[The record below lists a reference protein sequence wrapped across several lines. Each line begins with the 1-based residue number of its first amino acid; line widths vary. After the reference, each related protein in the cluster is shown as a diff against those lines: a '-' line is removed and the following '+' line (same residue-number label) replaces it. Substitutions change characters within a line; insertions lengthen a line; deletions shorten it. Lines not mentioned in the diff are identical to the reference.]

1 MLKNSLGIFTS
12 RSLLLSIAFLI
23 SACSGLGSS
32 DSSRSSAGP
41 DREYIGWHCQ
51 GAIESGDQWH
61 CSEQLLKGG
70 ELVSPIQVEAETVE
84 SNFLEINSPEINSPE
99 INSPEINSSE
109 INSSEI
115 NSPEPAEPVSD
126 TSVPK
131 AELVEEVAK
140 DKPPTKVMAFDIG
153 ANGYTVQLGAYLT
166 QAMAEQAA
174 DNISLAEGELRIR
187 TIADGERYLF
197 VVVYGQY
204 PSRQQAEQATA
215 QLVELNPQLDFW
227 IRTIASIRQAD

>member
-12 RSLLLSIAFLI
+12 RSLLLSIVFLI

-51 GAIESGDQWH
+51 GAIESSDQWH

-70 ELVSPIQVEAETVE
+70 ELVSPVQVEAKTVE
-84 SNFLEINSPEINSPE
+84 SNFLEINS
-99 INSPEINSSE
+99 SE
-109 INSSEI
+109 INSLEINSLEI
-115 NSPEPAEPVSD
+115 NSPEPAETVPD

-131 AELVEEVAK
+131 AELAEEVVK
-140 DKPPTKVMAFDIG
+140 DKPLTKVMAFDIG

-166 QAMAEQAA
+166 QAVAEQAA
-174 DNISLAEGELRIR
+174 DNISLAEGELRIG

>member
-51 GAIESGDQWH
+51 GVIESSDQWH

-70 ELVSPIQVEAETVE
+70 ELVSPVQVEAKTVE
-84 SNFLEINSPEINSPE
+84 SNFLEINS
-99 INSPEINSSE
+99 SE
-109 INSSEI
+109 INSLEI
-115 NSPEPAEPVSD
+115 NSPEPAETVPD

-131 AELVEEVAK
+131 AELAEEVVK
-140 DKPPTKVMAFDIG
+140 DKPLTKVMAFDIG

-166 QAMAEQAA
+166 QAVAEQAA

>member
-51 GAIESGDQWH
+51 GAIESSDQWH

-70 ELVSPIQVEAETVE
+70 ELVSPVQVEAKTVE
-84 SNFLEINSPEINSPE
+84 SNFLEINS
-99 INSPEINSSE
+99 SE
-109 INSSEI
+109 INSLEI
-115 NSPEPAEPVSD
+115 NSPEPAETVPD

-131 AELVEEVAK
+131 AELAEEVVK
-140 DKPPTKVMAFDIG
+140 DKPLTKVMAFDIS

-166 QAMAEQAA
+166 QAVAEQAA

>member
-12 RSLLLSIAFLI
+12 RSLLLSIVFLI

-51 GAIESGDQWH
+51 GAIESSDQWH
-61 CSEQLLKGG
+61 CSEQLLRGG
-70 ELVSPIQVEAETVE
+70 ELVSPVQVEAETVE
-84 SNFLEINSPEINSPE
+84 PNFLEINSPEINSPE
-99 INSPEINSSE
+99 
-109 INSSEI
+109 
-115 NSPEPAEPVSD
+115 PAETVPD
-126 TSVPK
+126 TSAPK
-131 AELVEEVAK
+131 AELVEEGAK
-140 DKPPTKVMAFDIG
+140 DKPLTKVMAFDIG

-166 QAMAEQAA
+166 QAVAEQAA
-174 DNISLAEGELRIR
+174 DNISLAEGELRIG

>member
-1 MLKNSLGIFTS
+1 MLKNFLGILTS

-51 GAIESGDQWH
+51 GAIESSDQWH
-61 CSEQLLKGG
+61 CSERLLKGG
-70 ELVSPIQVEAETVE
+70 ELVSPAQVDAETVE
-84 SNFLEINSPEINSPE
+84 SNFLEINSS
-99 INSPEINSSE
+99 EINSSE

-115 NSPEPAEPVSD
+115 NSPEPAETVPD
-126 TSVPK
+126 TK
-131 AELVEEVAK
+131 APNAGLVEEVAK
-140 DKPPTKVMAFDIG
+140 DKPRTKAMAFDIG
-153 ANGYTVQLGAYLT
+153 ANGYTLQLGAYLT
-166 QAMAEQAA
+166 QAVAEQAA

-187 TIADGERYLF
+187 TITDGERYLF

>member
-51 GAIESGDQWH
+51 GAIESSDQWH

-70 ELVSPIQVEAETVE
+70 ELVSPVQVEAKTVE
-84 SNFLEINSPEINSPE
+84 SNFLEINS
-99 INSPEINSSE
+99 SE
-109 INSSEI
+109 INSLEI
-115 NSPEPAEPVSD
+115 NSPEPAETVPD

-131 AELVEEVAK
+131 AELAEEVVK
-140 DKPPTKVMAFDIG
+140 DKPLTKVMAFDIG

-166 QAMAEQAA
+166 QAVAEQAA

-187 TIADGERYLF
+187 TLADGERYLF

>member
-51 GAIESGDQWH
+51 GAIESSDQWH

-70 ELVSPIQVEAETVE
+70 ELVSPVQVEAKTVE
-84 SNFLEINSPEINSPE
+84 SNFLEINSPE
-99 INSPEINSSE
+99 
-109 INSSEI
+109 
-115 NSPEPAEPVSD
+115 PAETVPD

-131 AELVEEVAK
+131 AELAEEVVK
-140 DKPPTKVMAFDIG
+140 DKPLTKVMAFDIG

-166 QAMAEQAA
+166 QAVAEQAA

>member
-12 RSLLLSIAFLI
+12 RSLVLSIAFLI

-51 GAIESGDQWH
+51 GAIESSDQWH

-70 ELVSPIQVEAETVE
+70 ELVSPVQVEAKTVE
-84 SNFLEINSPEINSPE
+84 SNFL
-99 INSPEINSSE
+99 E

-115 NSPEPAEPVSD
+115 NSPEPAETVPD

-131 AELVEEVAK
+131 AELAEEVVK
-140 DKPPTKVMAFDIG
+140 DKPLTKVMAFDIG

-166 QAMAEQAA
+166 QAVAEQAA

>member
-1 MLKNSLGIFTS
+1 M
-12 RSLLLSIAFLI
+12 
-23 SACSGLGSS
+23 
-32 DSSRSSAGP
+32 
-41 DREYIGWHCQ
+41 
-51 GAIESGDQWH
+51 
-61 CSEQLLKGG
+61 
-70 ELVSPIQVEAETVE
+70 
-84 SNFLEINSPEINSPE
+84 
-99 INSPEINSSE
+99 
-109 INSSEI
+109 EI
-115 NSPEPAEPVSD
+115 NSPEPAETVPD

-131 AELVEEVAK
+131 AELAEEVVK
-140 DKPPTKVMAFDIG
+140 DKPLTKVMAFDIG

-166 QAMAEQAA
+166 QAVAEQAA

-204 PSRQQAEQATA
+204 PSRQQAEKATA

>member
-1 MLKNSLGIFTS
+1 MLKNFLGILTS

-51 GAIESGDQWH
+51 GAIESSDQWH
-61 CSEQLLKGG
+61 CSEQLLRGG
-70 ELVSPIQVEAETVE
+70 ELVSPVQVEAETVE
-84 SNFLEINSPEINSPE
+84 PNFLEINSPEID
-99 INSPEINSSE
+99 
-109 INSSEI
+109 SSEI
-115 NSPEPAEPVSD
+115 NSPEPAETVPD
-126 TSVPK
+126 TNVPK
-131 AELVEEVAK
+131 AELVEEGAK
-140 DKPPTKVMAFDIG
+140 DKPLTKVMAFDIG

-166 QAMAEQAA
+166 QAVAEQAA

>member
-12 RSLLLSIAFLI
+12 RSLVLSIAFLI

-51 GAIESGDQWH
+51 GAIESSDQWH

-70 ELVSPIQVEAETVE
+70 ELVSPVQVEAKTVE
-84 SNFLEINSPEINSPE
+84 SNFLEINS
-99 INSPEINSSE
+99 SE
-109 INSSEI
+109 INSLEI
-115 NSPEPAEPVSD
+115 NSPEPAETVPD

-131 AELVEEVAK
+131 AELAEEVVK
-140 DKPPTKVMAFDIG
+140 DKPLTKVMAFDIG

-166 QAMAEQAA
+166 QAVAEQAA

-215 QLVELNPQLDFW
+215 QLVDLNPQLDFW

>member
-41 DREYIGWHCQ
+41 DREYLGWHCQ
-51 GAIESGDQWH
+51 GAIESSDQWH

-70 ELVSPIQVEAETVE
+70 ELVSPVQVEAETVE
-84 SNFLEINSPEINSPE
+84 SNFSEINSPEID
-99 INSPEINSSE
+99 SSE

-115 NSPEPAEPVSD
+115 NSPEPAETVPD
-126 TSVPK
+126 TSAPK

-140 DKPPTKVMAFDIG
+140 DKPLTKVMAFDIG

-166 QAMAEQAA
+166 QAVAEQAA
-174 DNISLAEGELRIR
+174 DNISLVEGELRIR

-227 IRTIASIRQAD
+227 IRTIDSICQAD

>member
-1 MLKNSLGIFTS
+1 MLKNFLGILTS

-51 GAIESGDQWH
+51 GAIESSDQWH

-70 ELVSPIQVEAETVE
+70 ELVSPVQVEAETVE
-84 SNFLEINSPEINSPE
+84 SNFLEINS
-99 INSPEINSSE
+99 
-109 INSSEI
+109 SEI
-115 NSPEPAEPVSD
+115 NSPEPAETVPD
-126 TSVPK
+126 TKAPK
-131 AELVEEVAK
+131 AGLVEEGAK
-140 DKPPTKVMAFDIG
+140 DKPRTKVMAFDIG

-166 QAMAEQAA
+166 QAVAEQAA

-187 TIADGERYLF
+187 TITDGERYLF

-204 PSRQQAEQATA
+204 PSRQQAEQVTA

>member
-51 GAIESGDQWH
+51 GAIESSDQWH

-70 ELVSPIQVEAETVE
+70 ELVSPVQVEAKTVE
-84 SNFLEINSPEINSPE
+84 SNFLEINSPE
-99 INSPEINSSE
+99 
-109 INSSEI
+109 
-115 NSPEPAEPVSD
+115 PAETVSD

-140 DKPPTKVMAFDIG
+140 DKPLTKVMAFDIG

-166 QAMAEQAA
+166 QAVAEQAA

-204 PSRQQAEQATA
+204 PSRQQAEKATA

>member
-51 GAIESGDQWH
+51 GAIESSDQWH

-70 ELVSPIQVEAETVE
+70 ELVSPVQVEAETVE
-84 SNFLEINSPEINSPE
+84 SNFLEIY
-99 INSPEINSSE
+99 SPEINSSE

-115 NSPEPAEPVSD
+115 NSPEQAETVPD
-126 TSVPK
+126 TKAPK
-131 AELVEEVAK
+131 AGLVEEVAK
-140 DKPPTKVMAFDIG
+140 DKPRTKVMAFDIG

-166 QAMAEQAA
+166 QAVAEQAA

-204 PSRQQAEQATA
+204 PSRQQAEKATA

>member
-12 RSLLLSIAFLI
+12 RSLVLSIAFLI

-51 GAIESGDQWH
+51 GAIESSDQWH

-70 ELVSPIQVEAETVE
+70 ELVSPVQVEAKTVE
-84 SNFLEINSPEINSPE
+84 SNFL
-99 INSPEINSSE
+99 EINSSE

-115 NSPEPAEPVSD
+115 NSPEPAETVPD

-131 AELVEEVAK
+131 AELAEEVVK
-140 DKPPTKVMAFDIG
+140 DKPLTKVMAFDIG

-166 QAMAEQAA
+166 QAVAEQAA

>member
-1 MLKNSLGIFTS
+1 MLKNFLGIFTS

-51 GAIESGDQWH
+51 GAIESSDQWH

-70 ELVSPIQVEAETVE
+70 ELVSPAQVEAETVE
-84 SNFLEINSPEINSPE
+84 SNFLEINSPEID
-99 INSPEINSSE
+99 
-109 INSSEI
+109 SSEI
-115 NSPEPAEPVSD
+115 NSPEPAETVPD
-126 TSVPK
+126 TNVPK
-131 AELVEEVAK
+131 AELVEEGAK
-140 DKPPTKVMAFDIG
+140 DKPLTKVMAFDIG

-166 QAMAEQAA
+166 QAVAEQAA

>member
-41 DREYIGWHCQ
+41 DREYLGWHCQ
-51 GAIESGDQWH
+51 GAIESSDQWH

-70 ELVSPIQVEAETVE
+70 ELVSPVQVEAETVE
-84 SNFLEINSPEINSPE
+84 SNFSEINSPEIDS
-99 INSPEINSSE
+99 SEINSSE

-115 NSPEPAEPVSD
+115 NSPEPAETVPD
-126 TSVPK
+126 TSAPK

-140 DKPPTKVMAFDIG
+140 DKPLTKVMAFDIG

-166 QAMAEQAA
+166 QAVAEQAA
-174 DNISLAEGELRIR
+174 DNISLVEGELRIR

-227 IRTIASIRQAD
+227 IRTIGSIRQAD

>member
-51 GAIESGDQWH
+51 GAIESSDQWH

-70 ELVSPIQVEAETVE
+70 ELVSPVQVEAKTVE
-84 SNFLEINSPEINSPE
+84 SNFLEINS
-99 INSPEINSSE
+99 SE
-109 INSSEI
+109 INSLEINSLEI
-115 NSPEPAEPVSD
+115 NSPEPAETVPD

-131 AELVEEVAK
+131 AELAEEVVK
-140 DKPPTKVMAFDIG
+140 DKPLTKVMAFDIG

-166 QAMAEQAA
+166 QAVAEQAA

>member
-51 GAIESGDQWH
+51 GAIESSDQWH

-70 ELVSPIQVEAETVE
+70 ELVSPVQVEAKTVE
-84 SNFLEINSPEINSPE
+84 SNFLD
-99 INSPEINSSE
+99 
-109 INSSEI
+109 I
-115 NSPEPAEPVSD
+115 NSPEPAETVPD

-140 DKPPTKVMAFDIG
+140 DKPLTKVMAFDIG

-166 QAMAEQAA
+166 QAVAEQAA

-204 PSRQQAEQATA
+204 PSRQQAEKATA

>member
-51 GAIESGDQWH
+51 GAIESSDQWH

-70 ELVSPIQVEAETVE
+70 ELVSPVQVEAKTVE
-84 SNFLEINSPEINSPE
+84 SNFLEINS
-99 INSPEINSSE
+99 SE
-109 INSSEI
+109 INSLEI
-115 NSPEPAEPVSD
+115 NSPEPAETVPD

-131 AELVEEVAK
+131 AELAEEVVK
-140 DKPPTKVMAFDIG
+140 DKPLTKVMAFDIG

-166 QAMAEQAA
+166 QAVAEQAA

>member
-12 RSLLLSIAFLI
+12 RSLVLSIAFLI

-51 GAIESGDQWH
+51 GAIESSDQWH

-70 ELVSPIQVEAETVE
+70 ELVSPVQVEAKTVE
-84 SNFLEINSPEINSPE
+84 SNFLEINS
-99 INSPEINSSE
+99 SE
-109 INSSEI
+109 INSLEI
-115 NSPEPAEPVSD
+115 NSPEPAETVPD

-131 AELVEEVAK
+131 AELAEEVVK
-140 DKPPTKVMAFDIG
+140 DKPLTKVMAFDIG

-166 QAMAEQAA
+166 QAVAEQAA

>member
-12 RSLLLSIAFLI
+12 RSLLLSIVFLI

-51 GAIESGDQWH
+51 GAIESSDQWH
-61 CSEQLLKGG
+61 CSEQLLRGG
-70 ELVSPIQVEAETVE
+70 ELVSPVQVEAETVE
-84 SNFLEINSPEINSPE
+84 PNFLEINSPEID
-99 INSPEINSSE
+99 
-109 INSSEI
+109 SSEI
-115 NSPEPAEPVSD
+115 NSPEPAETVPD
-126 TSVPK
+126 TSAPK
-131 AELVEEVAK
+131 AELVEEGAK
-140 DKPPTKVMAFDIG
+140 DKPLTKVMAFDIG

-166 QAMAEQAA
+166 QAVAEQAA
-174 DNISLAEGELRIR
+174 DNISLAEGELRIG

>member
-51 GAIESGDQWH
+51 GAIESSDQWH
-61 CSEQLLKGG
+61 CSERLLKGG
-70 ELVSPIQVEAETVE
+70 ELVSPAQVDAETVE
-84 SNFLEINSPEINSPE
+84 SNFL
-99 INSPEINSSE
+99 EINSSE

-115 NSPEPAEPVSD
+115 NSPEPAETVPD
-126 TSVPK
+126 TK
-131 AELVEEVAK
+131 APNAGLVEEVAK
-140 DKPPTKVMAFDIG
+140 DKPRTKAMAFDIG
-153 ANGYTVQLGAYLT
+153 ANGYTLQLGAYLT
-166 QAMAEQAA
+166 QAVAEQAA

-187 TIADGERYLF
+187 TITDGERYLF

>member
-1 MLKNSLGIFTS
+1 MLKNFLGILTS

-51 GAIESGDQWH
+51 GAIESSDQWH
-61 CSEQLLKGG
+61 CSERLLKGG
-70 ELVSPIQVEAETVE
+70 ELVSPAQVEAETVE
-84 SNFLEINSPEINSPE
+84 SNFLEINSPEINS
-99 INSPEINSSE
+99 
-109 INSSEI
+109 SEI
-115 NSPEPAEPVSD
+115 NSPEQAETVPD
-126 TSVPK
+126 TK
-131 AELVEEVAK
+131 APNAGLVEEGAK
-140 DKPPTKVMAFDIG
+140 DKPRTKVMAFDIG
-153 ANGYTVQLGAYLT
+153 ANGYTLQLGAYLT
-166 QAMAEQAA
+166 QAVAEQAA

-187 TIADGERYLF
+187 TITDGERYLF

>member
-1 MLKNSLGIFTS
+1 MLKNFLGILTS
-12 RSLLLSIAFLI
+12 RSLLLSIVFLI

-51 GAIESGDQWH
+51 GAIESSDQWH

-70 ELVSPIQVEAETVE
+70 ELVSPAQVEAETVE
-84 SNFLEINSPEINSPE
+84 SNFLEINS
-99 INSPEINSSE
+99 SE
-109 INSSEI
+109 INSSE
-115 NSPEPAEPVSD
+115 PAETVPD
-126 TSVPK
+126 TSAPK
-131 AELVEEVAK
+131 AELVEEGAK
-140 DKPPTKVMAFDIG
+140 DKPLTKVMAFDIG

-166 QAMAEQAA
+166 QAVAEQAA
-174 DNISLAEGELRIR
+174 DNISLAEGELRIG

>member
-51 GAIESGDQWH
+51 GAIESSDQWH

-70 ELVSPIQVEAETVE
+70 ELVSPVQVEAKTVE
-84 SNFLEINSPEINSPE
+84 SNFL
-99 INSPEINSSE
+99 EINSSE

-115 NSPEPAEPVSD
+115 NSLEINSPEPAETVPD

-131 AELVEEVAK
+131 AELAEEVVK
-140 DKPPTKVMAFDIG
+140 DKPLTKVMAFDIG

-166 QAMAEQAA
+166 QAVAEQAA

>member
-51 GAIESGDQWH
+51 GAIESSDQWH

-70 ELVSPIQVEAETVE
+70 ELVSPVQVEAKTVE
-84 SNFLEINSPEINSPE
+84 SNFLEINSPE
-99 INSPEINSSE
+99 
-109 INSSEI
+109 
-115 NSPEPAEPVSD
+115 PAETVSD

-140 DKPPTKVMAFDIG
+140 DKPLTKVMAFDIG

-166 QAMAEQAA
+166 QAVAEQAA

>member
-1 MLKNSLGIFTS
+1 
-12 RSLLLSIAFLI
+12 
-23 SACSGLGSS
+23 
-32 DSSRSSAGP
+32 
-41 DREYIGWHCQ
+41 
-51 GAIESGDQWH
+51 
-61 CSEQLLKGG
+61 
-70 ELVSPIQVEAETVE
+70 
-84 SNFLEINSPEINSPE
+84 LEINSL
-99 INSPEINSSE
+99 
-109 INSSEI
+109 EI
-115 NSPEPAEPVSD
+115 NSPEPAETVPD

-131 AELVEEVAK
+131 AELAEEVVK
-140 DKPPTKVMAFDIG
+140 DKPLTKVMAFDIG

-166 QAMAEQAA
+166 QAVAEQAA

>member
-1 MLKNSLGIFTS
+1 MLKNFLGILTS

-32 DSSRSSAGP
+32 GSSRSSAGP

-51 GAIESGDQWH
+51 GAIESSDQWH

-70 ELVSPIQVEAETVE
+70 ELVSPVQVEAETVG
-84 SNFLEINSPEINSPE
+84 SNFL
-99 INSPEINSSE
+99 EINSSE

-115 NSPEPAEPVSD
+115 NSPEPSETVPD
-126 TSVPK
+126 TKAPK
-131 AELVEEVAK
+131 AGLVEEVAK
-140 DKPPTKVMAFDIG
+140 DKSLTKVMAFDIG

-166 QAMAEQAA
+166 QAVAEQAA

-187 TIADGERYLF
+187 TITDGERYLF

>member
-51 GAIESGDQWH
+51 GAIESSDQWH

-70 ELVSPIQVEAETVE
+70 ELVSPVQVEAKTVE
-84 SNFLEINSPEINSPE
+84 SNFLEINS
-99 INSPEINSSE
+99 SE
-109 INSSEI
+109 INSLEI
-115 NSPEPAEPVSD
+115 NSPEPAETVPD

-131 AELVEEVAK
+131 AELAEEVVK
-140 DKPPTKVMAFDIG
+140 DKPLTKVMAFDIG

-166 QAMAEQAA
+166 QAVAEQAA

-204 PSRQQAEQATA
+204 PSRQQAEQATT